1 LTFEIGLV
9 IAVIIVVAILFATDR
24 FSPDVLALGVMAFLV
39 LSGLIPLER
48 ALQGIGSD
56 AFLLIL
62 GLLVMT
68 AALEKTGFVDI
79 FGAFVQKH
87 AQGSSRRFGI
97 ILIVAAAFMSTFMS
111 NTGSTAFLLPMVI
124 AIARTMRVSR
134 SKLLMPLAFSS
145 ILASS
150 VTLVST
156 TTNIVVSG
164 ILEGEGLAPL
174 SMFELTPVGLPILLV
189 GVVYLIVLGPRI
201 IPDRPYNE
209 PFSVDASVRNYL
221 TEIVIP
227 PGSKYNG
234 ITVSEAGIGRDL
246 DLTILRIA
254 KNKRSF
260 LVPNGNTTLESGDIL
275 LVEGDRDGLLQLDED
290 AGLELKP
297 KNDIADEEFTSE
309 RVSLFEVIL
318 LPRSPMIGRTLK
330 QLDFRRTSGL
340 QVLGINRSGQTIRRK
355 LSEVRL
361 GVGDQ
366 LLLHGS
372 RISAAA
378 LDRSNTFRL
387 LHAMGVDDFD
397 RRNII
402 ISVGIFALMLVL
414 AAFNITPVAV
424 AALLGMLGVF
434 LTGCITPEE
443 AYDRVNWQVLFL
455 IGGMLALGNAVQD
468 SGTAAFLAQSIVTV
482 TDGMHVYWLLGG
494 FFVLTMLLSQ
504 PMSNQAA
511 AAVVVPVAIQTAAQL
526 GYDPRSFAVM
536 IALGAS
542 CSFLTP
548 LEPACMM
555 VYGPGNYRFTDFL
568 KAGLPLTIIIFIIT
582 LLMVPHIWPL

>member
-1 LTFEIGLV
+1 MTFEIGLV
-9 IAVIIVVAILFATDR
+9 IAIIIIVAILFATDR
-24 FSPDVLALGVMAFLV
+24 FSPDVMALGVMAFLV
-39 LSGLIPLER
+39 ISGLLPLER
-48 ALQGIGSD
+48 ALQGIGSE

-68 AALEKTGFVDI
+68 AALEKTGFVDLVARWI
-79 FGAFVQKH
+79 EKR
-87 AQGSSRRFGI
+87 AQGNARQFKIII
-97 ILIVAAAFMSTFMS
+97 ILAAAFMSTFMS
-111 NTGSTAFLLPMVI
+111 NTGATAFLLPMVI
-124 AIARTMRVSR
+124 VISRTMGISH

-164 ILEGEGLAPL
+164 ILEDEGLAPL
-174 SMFELTPVGLPILLV
+174 GMFELAPVGIPILLI
-189 GVVYLIVLGPRI
+189 GIAYLLLLGARI
-201 IPDRPYNE
+201 IPDRPYSE

-227 PGSKYNG
+227 PGSKYEG
-234 ITVSEAGIGRDL
+234 LTISEAGLGRDL

-254 KNKRSF
+254 KNKRTF
-260 LVPNGNTTLESGDIL
+260 LVPNGHTRLANGDVM
-275 LVEGDRDGLLQLDED
+275 LVEGDRDGLLKLGED
-290 AGLELKP
+290 SGLELKP
-297 KNDIADEEFTSE
+297 KNDIADEDLMSE

-318 LPRSPMIGRTLK
+318 LPNSPMVGRTLK
-330 QLDFRRTSGL
+330 QIDFRRTSGL

-361 GVGDQ
+361 AVGDQ

-372 RISAAA
+372 RLSAAA
-378 LDRSNTFRL
+378 LDRNGTFRL
-387 LHAMGVDDFD
+387 LQSLGTEPFEK
-397 RRNII
+397 RNAI
-402 ISVGIFALMLVL
+402 ISAGIFALVL
-414 AAFNITPVAV
+414 LIAAFKIVPVSI
-424 AALLGMLGVF
+424 AALVGMLAVF
-434 LTGCITPEE
+434 FTGCISTEE
-443 AYDRVNWQVLFL
+443 AYDKVNWQVLFL
-455 IGGMLALGNAVQD
+455 IGGMLALGIAVQD
-468 SGTAAFLAQSIVTV
+468 SGTAAYLAHSIVSLTR
-482 TDGMHVYWLLGG
+482 GMHGYWLLGG
-494 FFVLTMLLSQ
+494 FFVLTMILSQ

-568 KAGLPLTIIIFIIT
+568 KAGLPLTIIIFFIA
-582 LLMVPHIWPL
+582 LFMVPIIWPL

>member
-1 LTFEIGLV
+1 MTFEIGLV
-9 IAVIIVVAILFATDR
+9 IAIIIIVAILFATDR
-24 FSPDVLALGVMAFLV
+24 FSPDVIALGVMAFLV
-39 LSGLIPLER
+39 ISGLLPLER
-48 ALQGIGSD
+48 ALQGIGSE

-68 AALEKTGFVDI
+68 AALEKTGFVDM
-79 FGAFVQKH
+79 FSAFVEKH
-87 AQGSSRRFGI
+87 AQGSARRFEIII
-97 ILIVAAAFMSTFMS
+97 ILAAALMSTFMS
-111 NTGSTAFLLPMVI
+111 NTGSAAFLLPMVI

-134 SKLLMPLAFSS
+134 SRLLLPLAFAS

-150 VTLVST
+150 VTLIST

-174 SMFELTPVGLPILLV
+174 GMFELAPVGIPILLV
-189 GVVYLIVLGPRI
+189 GILYLIFFGARI
-201 IPDRPYNE
+201 VPDRPYDE

-227 PGSKYNG
+227 PESKYDG
-234 ITVSEAGIGRDL
+234 LTIADAGLGRDL

-254 KNKRSF
+254 KNKRTF
-260 LVPNGNTTLESGDIL
+260 LVPNGKTLLACGDVL
-275 LVEGDRDGLLQLDED
+275 LVEGDRDGLLKLGEES
-290 AGLELKP
+290 GLELKP
-297 KNDIADEEFTSE
+297 KNDIADEDLMSE

-318 LPRSPMIGRTLK
+318 LPNSPMVGRTLK
-330 QLDFRRTSGL
+330 QIDFRRTSGL

-355 LSEVRL
+355 LSDVKL
-361 GVGDQ
+361 AVGDQ

-378 LDRSNTFRL
+378 LDRNGAFRL
-387 LHAMGVDDFD
+387 LHAMGVDTFNK
-397 RRNII
+397 RNALVSIA
-402 ISVGIFALMLVL
+402 IFASVL
-414 AAFNITPVAV
+414 AVAAFNLLPVSV
-424 AALLGMLGVF
+424 AALLGMLAVF

-443 AYDRVNWQVLFL
+443 AYDMVNWQVLFL
-455 IGGMLALGNAVQD
+455 IGGMLALGIAVQD
-468 SGTAAFLAQSIVTV
+468 SGTAAYLAHSIVSLTQ
-482 TDGMHVYWLLGG
+482 GMHVYWLLGG
-494 FFVLTMLLSQ
+494 FFVLTMILSQ

-568 KAGLPLTIIIFIIT
+568 KAGLPLTIIIFIIA